1 MFMGIIVGVALG
13 YFFKPQIEEGSKKLI
28 KIIKANLNKGK
39 TYNSED

>member
-13 YFFKPQIEEGSKKLI
+13 YFFKPQIEEGAKKLV

-39 TYNSED
+39 TYHQED